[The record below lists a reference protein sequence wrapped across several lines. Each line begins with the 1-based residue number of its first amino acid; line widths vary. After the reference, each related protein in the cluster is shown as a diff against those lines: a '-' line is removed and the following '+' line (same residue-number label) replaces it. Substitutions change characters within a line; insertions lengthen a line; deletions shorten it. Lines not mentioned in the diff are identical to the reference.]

1 MTTPEDEPPSHLE
14 AARLRLGDTPA
25 ALWWA
30 YFGLGGTATPLEF
43 GAFLSGQTRPGS
55 SDHDRLSCRSMSD
68 LPNSARTAPSHTSI
82 HGERSDTRSLA
93 LINNAGPSYFRDGL
107 G

>member
-1 MTTPEDEPPSHLE
+1 MTTPEDEPPSIFE
-14 AARLRLGDTPA
+14 AARLRLGITPA

-55 SDHDRLSCRSMSD
+55 SDHDRLSCA
-68 LPNSARTAPSHTSI
+68 LN
-82 HGERSDTRSLA
+82 ERFTELGQDSPIPYFDTWRA
-93 LINNAGPSYFRDGL
+93 I
-107 G
+107 